1 MFHTS
6 SFLRPY
12 KDSEFPID
20 VNLRKQLYFQLE
32 VKSNDSDLVMFIDS
46 CKATPS
52 IKPHAKPEYVFINGG
67 YENRT
72 TFYCVKSL
80 EILQKLLG
88 QLLCFSSILIR
99 TFTVLTYSLTHAL
112 TYYLTKIDSHS
123 LTLIHSL
130 TRSFIH
136 SE

>member
-1 MFHTS
+1 MEQPANGDNDQHLFRHFAAGYGNFTFLFNMFHTS

-20 VNLRKQLYFQLE
+20 VNLRKQLYLQLE

-67 YENRT
+67 YENRII
-72 TFYCVKSL
+72 FL
-80 EILQKLLG
+80 
-88 QLLCFSSILIR
+88 
-99 TFTVLTYSLTHAL
+99 
-112 TYYLTKIDSHS
+112 
-123 LTLIHSL
+123 
-130 TRSFIH
+130 
-136 SE
+136 